1 VVDGNMER
9 SDKCTAR
16 GLKSNVMAH
25 AMLQKKTVNK
35 NHRKT
40 EKLLYE

>member
-1 VVDGNMER
+1 MEIWNVQIN
-9 SDKCTAR
+9 AQLG
-16 GLKSNVMAH
+16 GLKSNVMAR
-25 AMLQKKTVNK
+25 AMLQKKTMNK

>member
-1 VVDGNMER
+1 MEIWNVQIN
-9 SDKCTAR
+9 AQLG

-25 AMLQKKTVNK
+25 AMLKKTMNK